1 LFKNIKKTFLVKM
14 FVTKF
19 EKIFLKLIWN
29 LMIYFFLQKA
39 INYKK
44 NVPYLKLLLSI
55 VKRNLVIS
63 FCYDFFNEK

>member
-1 LFKNIKKTFLVKM
+1 M